1 MDDVLDSMI
10 ESIDKRDETGHIELS
25 QGEKCLLFVV
35 KALEDLQ
42 KLGLVSEGPW
52 QIAISDEQVKEA
64 LGDFKPTPE
73 EIEQVILWMKS
84 EGYMA

>member
-10 ESIDKRDETGHIELS
+10 DSLDRRDELGKVELS
-25 QGEKCLLFVV
+25 HGEKCLLFVV
-35 KALEDLQ
+35 KALEDLVE
-42 KLGLVSEGPW
+42 LGLVSEGPW
-52 QIAISDEQVKEA
+52 KINATNEQVKEM

-84 EGYMA
+84 EGYMV

>member
-10 ESIDKRDETGHIELS
+10 ESIDRRDETGKSQLS
-25 QGEKCLLFVV
+25 HQEKCLLFVV
-35 KALEDLQ
+35 KALEELVE
-42 KLGLVSEGPW
+42 LGLVSEGPW
-52 QIAISDEQVKEA
+52 KIAATDEQVKEM